1 MKVLRVLNNNVVL
14 SVNEAGG
21 EVVLTGWG
29 VGFGKKRGDPVDPT
43 EITQTFV
50 PENNRDSDHLGA
62 LMAAIPLDYVQLADA
77 LVTSATQKLDMEKTG
92 ATVVALADH
101 LQMAVKRQSIDPG
114 LAAMDNPL
122 AVEVGHLYPGELEVA
137 REMLNRVNDWL
148 RDRGETPLPA
158 TEQTAIALHLVN
170 AGFRTED
177 LAETY
182 RMTGV
187 FTQLFDVIESA
198 YDITIDPNSMNA
210 ARFITHMRYFFVRA
224 HKNEQLDEGMAVL
237 RDSLQVSHPE
247 AVNTADRLANVLE
260 LRLGVDL
267 SPDEVTYLAL
277 HVARLAG

>member
-1 MKVLRVLNNNVVL
+1 
-14 SVNEAGG
+14 
-21 EVVLTGWG
+21 
-29 VGFGKKRGDPVDPT
+29 
-43 EITQTFV
+43 
-50 PENNRDSDHLGA
+50 
-62 LMAAIPLDYVQLADA
+62 
-77 LVTSATQKLDMEKTG
+77 
-92 ATVVALADH
+92 
-101 LQMAVKRQSIDPG
+101 
-114 LAAMDNPL
+114 
-122 AVEVGHLYPGELEVA
+122 
-137 REMLNRVNDWL
+137 MLNRVNDWL